1 MDDYYVLLSIFG
13 QNTTHGP
20 NACVN
25 NACQSASP
33 IRLILI
39 IIKSVVIFFLDI
51 RDIHL
56 NLAPLLSTLFTRL
69 EVYLKITPFNGLGL
83 TFNSYTSKPGWNIKI
98 RVAPSNLID

>member
-1 MDDYYVLLSIFG
+1 MDDHYVLPSIFG

-20 NACVN
+20 NACAN

-39 IIKSVVIFFLDI
+39 IIKSVVICFVDMHDI
-51 RDIHL
+51 L
-56 NLAPLLSTLFTRL
+56 LTLAPLLSTLLTRL
-69 EVYLKITPFNGLGL
+69 VVYLKITPFNGLGL

-98 RVAPSNLID
+98 RAAPSKLID